1 MNNRQDAMS
10 AKGVVENCVDESE
23 QLRCANSR
31 KYCLFDT
38 SVLVPYFLP
47 HSHKEA
53 KVHERAVAIIESV
66 RSKASEHFFYIPN
79 FCIAEVFS
87 TFAKHAYG
95 DWNKQVSSG
104 TIDGRVHASLR
115 KQFQDDIHNA
125 ALFYH
130 YELSRYH
137 VLTVNIVAPVDHY
150 FKLGRGDGRR
160 IVPSGAFDQLIA
172 AMGIHLTKIHGA
184 GNVVVITADNR
195 LAKLIKK
202 CRLTISP
209 SARKTMK
216 IADAERFV
224 GIPFVADSFPLVLDL
239 ATAKDRDLKA
249 VFGEWPLPVA
259 RRYKRPC
266 HLKRKRAAP
275 PREKTKD

>member
-1 MNNRQDAMS
+1 MS

-160 IVPSGAFDQLIA
+160 IVPSGTFDQLIA

-184 GNVVVITADNR
+184 GNVVVVTADNR
-195 LAKLIKK
+195 LAKLIRK
-202 CRLTISP
+202 CRSPISAT
-209 SARKTMK
+209 ARKTMK

-224 GIPFVADSFPLVLDL
+224 GIPFQADSFPLVLDL
-239 ATAKDRDLKA
+239 ATAKDRDLQA

-259 RRYKRPC
+259 GRYKRPC

>member
-195 LAKLIKK
+195 LAKLIRK
-202 CRLTISP
+202 CRSPISAT
-209 SARKTMK
+209 ARKTMK

>member
-1 MNNRQDAMS
+1 MSNRQDAEN
-10 AKGVVENCVDESE
+10 AKEEPDTDA
-23 QLRCANSR
+23 ANREHSR
-31 KYCLFDT
+31 RVTSHKYCLFDT

-66 RSKASEHFFYIPN
+66 RSRQSDHFFYIPN

-95 DWNKQVSSG
+95 DWNKQVKSG
-104 TIDGRVHASLR
+104 TIDGRIHASLR
-115 KQFQDDIHNA
+115 KQFQADIHNA

-137 VLTVNIVAPVDHY
+137 VLTVNLVAPVDHY
-150 FKLGRGDGRR
+150 FKLGRGECRR

-172 AMGIHLTKIHGA
+172 AMGIHLTKIHDA

-195 LAKLIKK
+195 LAKLINK
-202 CRLTISP
+202 CRSTISP

-239 ATAKDRDLKA
+239 ATAKDRDLQA

-259 RRYKRPC
+259 GRYKRPC
-266 HLKRKRAAP
+266 HLKKKRAALP
-275 PREKTKD
+275 SGTAKD

>member
-1 MNNRQDAMS
+1 MSDCQDARS
-10 AKGVVENCVDESE
+10 AKSESE
-23 QLRCANSR
+23 ILAPKGGGAGCMTSR

-53 KVHERAVAIIESV
+53 KVYERAVAIIESV
-66 RSKASEHFFYIPN
+66 RSRQSDHFFYIPN

-95 DWNKQVSSG
+95 DWNKQVKSG
-104 TIDGRVHASLR
+104 TIDGRIHASLR
-115 KQFQDDIHNA
+115 KQFQSDIHNA

-137 VLTVNIVAPVDHY
+137 VLTVNLVAPVDHY
-150 FKLGRGDGRR
+150 FKLGRGEGRR

-195 LAKLIKK
+195 LAKLINK
-202 CRLTISP
+202 CRSTISP

-239 ATAKDRDLKA
+239 ATAKDRDLQA

-259 RRYKRPC
+259 GRYKRPC
-266 HLKRKRAAP
+266 HLKK
-275 PREKTKD
+275 K